1 MSACARSP
9 KAIDTTTTAGGK
21 LVFHIFA
28 ALAEFEC
35 GVIRERTMAGL
46 QAARARG
53 RKGGKPP
60 ALKAKDP
67 EITVLEVVTRLG
79 ETASTLPSLDLDGLT
94 AVILRD
100 HKMREQRRRQMR
112 EVSFDGDQPAQ
123 RWQKSMRIV
132 QAHHHAGNP

>member
-1 MSACARSP
+1 
-9 KAIDTTTTAGGK
+9 
-21 LVFHIFA
+21 VFHIFA
-28 ALAEFEC
+28 VLAEFERD
-35 GVIRERTMAGL
+35 VIRERTLAGL
-46 QAARARG
+46 QAARTRSRTGG
-53 RKGGKPP
+53 RHP

-67 EITVLEVVTRLG
+67 EITVHEVATRLG
-79 ETASTLPSLDLDGLT
+79 ETASALPSLDLDGLT

-112 EVSFDGDQPAQ
+112 EVSFDGDQPAL